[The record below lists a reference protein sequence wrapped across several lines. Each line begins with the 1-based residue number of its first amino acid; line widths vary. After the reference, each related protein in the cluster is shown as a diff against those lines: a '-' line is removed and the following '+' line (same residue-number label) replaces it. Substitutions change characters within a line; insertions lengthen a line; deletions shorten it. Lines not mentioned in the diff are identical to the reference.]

1 MDNKNITGIVS
12 VCVLIVAQA
21 AGLYS
26 FISSKINENS
36 EKLVEIEKQ
45 MIRIEL
51 ILSSAEQ
58 TKETIDI
65 NSERLD
71 DLEIATSQNFRKT
84 IELKREL
91 DKVKR

>member
-1 MDNKNITGIVS
+1 MDSKNITGIIS
-12 VCVLIVAQA
+12 VCILIVAQA

-36 EKLVEIEKQ
+36 EKLIEIEKQ

-51 ILSSAEQ
+51 ILSTAEQ
-58 TKETIDI
+58 AKEKLNI

-71 DLEIATSQNFRKT
+71 DLELATSQNFRKT
-84 IELKREL
+84 IELQREL
-91 DKVKR
+91 DRLKR

>member
-1 MDNKNITGIVS
+1 MDSKNITGIVS

-51 ILSSAEQ
+51 VLSSMEK
-58 TKETIDI
+58 TEETLDVHG
-65 NSERLD
+65 ERLD
-71 DLEIATSQNFRKT
+71 DLEISTSQNFRKSL
-84 IELKREL
+84 ELSREL
-91 DKVKR
+91 DKLKR